1 MLLGDVDGSGK
12 GVEVG
17 EGTCLGSAGLGGGGD
32 FWAEARK
39 TDEKEPLLERIRGAW
54 SLRHMRGPQVGEALV
69 RLRNWQEA
77 RLDVK
82 EAGGLSR
89 LCFIAEKTKAQGDKQ
104 LVQVHGA
111 GLPTHMVP

>member
-77 RLDVK
+77 RPDVK
-82 EAGGLSR
+82 EAGGALTSPFYCR
-89 LCFIAEKTKAQGDKQ
+89 ENQGP
-104 LVQVHGA
+104 GR
-111 GLPTHMVP
+111 